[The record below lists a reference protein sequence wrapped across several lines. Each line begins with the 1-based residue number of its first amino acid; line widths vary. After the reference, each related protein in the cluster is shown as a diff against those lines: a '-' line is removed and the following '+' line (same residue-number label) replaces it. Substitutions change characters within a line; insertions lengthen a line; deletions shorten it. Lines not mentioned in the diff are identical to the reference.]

1 MLTSIERLLLVRG
14 IPMFREL
21 RDDFLVR
28 LAAAMGE
35 VSFEAGKVIFHA
47 GQEGKSLYVLVKGKV
62 RVYLE
67 ERELAVLSDGDC
79 FGEMSVFD
87 SAPRSASVL
96 ALTPCECLVLTQQQ
110 LYEALEET
118 PEIAFNIIKMLS
130 ARIRQQNYQI
140 HQFLAGALHPS
151 AMAPLPPQ
159 F

>member
-1 MLTSIERLLLVRG
+1 LLVRG

-130 ARIRQQNYQI
+130 ARIRQQNHQI
-140 HQFLAGALHPS
+140 NQFLVGTLHPS
-151 AMAPLPPQ
+151 AIAPLPPQ

>member
-35 VSFEAGKVIFHA
+35 VSFEAGKVIFYA

-67 ERELAVLSDGDC
+67 ERELAVLGDGDC

-140 HQFLAGALHPS
+140 NQFLVGTLHPS
-151 AMAPLPPQ
+151 AIVPLSPQ